1 VTSRDAVAAL
11 MTPPGRG
18 AIATIRVSV
27 DWGSWAPLDTLAF
40 RAANGR
46 PLNGQSVGR
55 VVFGSWGTDS
65 IEQVVV
71 CPISEQSLEIHCH
84 GGIAAARRILRD
96 LANAGCRMIEWTE
109 ALASDSTPLY
119 AEISGALSRA
129 TTLRTAAILWE
140 QADGIF
146 ESAVRS
152 LTLSARANVPTATPG
167 IANLLAW
174 SAFGLHLTRPWR
186 VVLAGRPNVG
196 KSSLANSLL
205 GYTRAL
211 VFDQPGTTR
220 DVVSASAAIDGW
232 PIELFDTAGLRESD
246 DPLEAAGIEQAR
258 HATQS
263 ADLVLVLIDVSQP
276 ASQSDRAILAR
287 HPKAIVVAHKCD
299 LSSYDGADRWSPVE
313 RETWIP
319 ASSKNTAGIDVL
331 AIEIAK
337 RLVPHVPP
345 TATPIPTTERQIG
358 LLERA
363 LSAAERFDR
372 VATLEALEELI
383 AGVDPQ

>member
-1 VTSRDAVAAL
+1 
-11 MTPPGRG
+11 
-18 AIATIRVSV
+18 
-27 DWGSWAPLDTLAF
+27 LA
-40 RAANGR
+40 
-46 PLNGQSVGR
+46 S
-55 VVFGSWGTDS
+55 
-65 IEQVVV
+65 
-71 CPISEQSLEIHCH
+71 
-84 GGIAAARRILRD
+84 
-96 LANAGCRMIEWTE
+96 AGCRVIEWTE
-109 ALASDSTPLY
+109 ALVADSTPLY

-140 QADGIF
+140 QADGVF
-146 ESAVRS
+146 ESTVRS
-152 LTLSARANVPTATPG
+152 LLLSAPADVPVATRE
-167 IANLLAW
+167 IADLLAW

-196 KSSLANSLL
+196 KSSLANALL

-220 DVVSASAAIDGW
+220 DVVSASTAIDGW

-258 HATQS
+258 HAAQS
-263 ADLVLVLIDVSQP
+263 ADLVVVLIDVSQP
-276 ASQSDRAILAR
+276 ASLSDRAILAR
-287 HPKAIVVAHKCD
+287 HPQAIVVAHKCD
-299 LSSYDGADRWSPVE
+299 LPWHDGPDRWSPVE

-319 ASSKNTAGIDVL
+319 ASSKTTAGIDVL
-331 AIEIAK
+331 AAEVVQ

-345 TATPIPTTERQIG
+345 TATPIPTTERQVG

-363 LSAAERFDR
+363 LSAAERSDR

-383 AGVDPQ
+383 AGVEPR